1 MNIKAFNMITNK
13 NEAKAMTEHISC
25 DSKCKLNSTTW
36 NSNQKW
42 NNKKR
47 QCKCKNS
54 RKCKKDYSWNPSK
67 CICEN
72 GKYLKNIADTSVIE
86 CDEIM
91 IVMVI
96 VSTKK
101 TNTIARKKTNTIA
114 RKKTNTI
121 ATNVTSAASKFKSKR
136 LLYFTHG

>member
-36 NSNQKW
+36 SSNQKW
-42 NNKKR
+42 NNKKC
-47 QCKCKNS
+47 QCECKNS
-54 RKCKKDYSWNPSK
+54 RNCKKDYSWNPSK
-67 CICEN
+67 CTCEN
-72 GKYLKNIADTSVIE
+72 KKFLKNIADTSVIE

-101 TNTIARKKTNTIA
+101 TNTIATKN
-114 RKKTNTI
+114 TNTI
-121 ATNVTSAASKFKSKR
+121 ATNVTSAASKFKSER

>member
-36 NSNQKW
+36 SSNQKW
-42 NNKKR
+42 NNKKC
-47 QCKCKNS
+47 QCECKNS
-54 RKCKKDYSWNPSK
+54 RKCKTDYSWNPSK
-67 CICEN
+67 CTCEN
-72 GKYLKNIADTSVIE
+72 KKFLKNIADTSVIE

-101 TNTIARKKTNTIA
+101 TNTIATKKA
-114 RKKTNTI
+114 NTI

-136 LLYFTHG
+136 LLYFSHG